1 MFATSFYNNSLSCS
15 AANPL
20 ATASVH
26 ITEVIVDDL
35 YLLMGRE
42 LEAID
47 SAPAGNIIG
56 IGGLQAAVFKTAT
69 LSSTPWCP
77 SFCELSLMATPILRV
92 AVEPYNALDM
102 PKLMRGLRIL
112 NQADACVQVIIQEN
126 GELVLLTLGEVHLE
140 RCVADLQQTY
150 ARCRLNVSP
159 PIVSFR
165 ETVVPLATVDM
176 VNESIVATKEA
187 TEEKWVRVQTA
198 NRQNT
203 VRLMAFPLSD
213 RVVALLQAHADIL
226 KAVGKMTA
234 ATLAVRTRQALD
246 ELRVALSTALQAD
259 HGERF
264 AGLVSGDLVDRIW
277 AIGPKKCATNVLLNV
292 SDFRQRS
299 IWPQE
304 GGSKAGTTTTT
315 PDPRADVESSF
326 LNGFELAVLAG
337 PLVEEPLHGVCFVVD
352 TWTLDESAGEGA
364 AHTFGLLSAVKE
376 GCRQAFQ
383 AQPQRLVMPMY
394 SCSIVVSADVLGELR
409 LN

>member
-1 MFATSFYNNSLSCS
+1 M
-15 AANPL
+15 
-20 ATASVH
+20 H
-26 ITEVIVDDL
+26 ITEVTVESI

-47 SAPAGNIIG
+47 CAPAGNIIG
-56 IGGLQAAVFKTAT
+56 IGGLQSAVFKTAT
-69 LSSTPWCP
+69 LSSSPWCP

-176 VNESIVATKEA
+176 VNESIVATKESS
-187 TEEKWVRVQTA
+187 EEKWVRVQTP

-203 VRLMAFPLSD
+203 VRLMAFPLSE
-213 RVVALLQAHADIL
+213 RVVALLQAHAEIL

-234 ATLAVRTRQALD
+234 ATLAARTRQALD
-246 ELRVALSTALQAD
+246 DLREALSAALQAD
-259 HGERF
+259 HGQRF
-264 AGLVSGDLVDRIW
+264 ANCTDLVDRIW
-277 AIGPKKCATNVLLNV
+277 AIGPKKCATNVLLNMT
-292 SDFRQRS
+292 DFQQRS
-299 IWPQE
+299 IWPQAE
-304 GGSKAGTTTTT
+304 GVEKTAAIA
-315 PDPRADVESSF
+315 DPRADVESSF

-352 TWTLDESAGEGA
+352 SWTLDETAGEGA
-364 AHTFGLLSAVKE
+364 AQTFGLLSAVKE
-376 GCRQAFQ
+376 GCRHAFQ
-383 AQPQRLVMPMY
+383 AQPLRLVMPMY
-394 SCSIVVSADVLGELR
+394 SCSIVVSADVLGEFFLLIER
-409 LN
+409 QIFR